1 MGNAASPRQTR
12 PNVKSNG
19 HAAYL
24 LDGRNELLLVQDELY
39 MTGIECRTVSNEGLY
54 RIMHFAAQNH
64 HRTPLFTYSLVVFLG
79 IGAHAATLGG
89 IFSTYDG
96 CVEVLY
102 GVFD

>member
-1 MGNAASPRQTR
+1 
-12 PNVKSNG
+12 
-19 HAAYL
+19 
-24 LDGRNELLLVQDELY
+24 
-39 MTGIECRTVSNEGLY
+39 
-54 RIMHFAAQNH
+54 MHFAAQNH